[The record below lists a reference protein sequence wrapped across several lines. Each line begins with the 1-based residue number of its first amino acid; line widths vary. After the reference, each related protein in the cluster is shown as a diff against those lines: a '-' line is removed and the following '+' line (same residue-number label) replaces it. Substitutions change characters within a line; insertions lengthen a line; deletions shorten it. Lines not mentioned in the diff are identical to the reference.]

1 MRESNR
7 PAPSLS
13 VAILK
18 NVAMSLLLVG
28 IVNLLIFSGL
38 GFASSGTK
46 GGRFIG
52 PIPGWII
59 GIVWTALFVG
69 LGVTRG
75 VVAVDRSVAAAR
87 AGRAVV
93 MLIIACA
100 AYPFYT
106 IGLQSEIIGLFGN
119 LATIGLS
126 VWVAARMARVRRVG
140 VIAPLAVIAW
150 VAFATAAS
158 IDEARLI

>member
-1 MRESNR
+1 
-7 PAPSLS
+7 
-13 VAILK
+13 
-18 NVAMSLLLVG
+18 
-28 IVNLLIFSGL
+28 
-38 GFASSGTK
+38 
-46 GGRFIG
+46 
-52 PIPGWII
+52 
-59 GIVWTALFVG
+59 VG